1 MFSKE
6 KKNGSSQLMV
16 SEQLALGLVRK
27 SGKRKPRV
35 VSEFKGNKRAIGNLK
50 SFNKDRKLK
59 CNTPYALHG
68 FCDAYHL
75 IYV

>member
-1 MFSKE
+1 M
-6 KKNGSSQLMV
+6 KKNNGSSQQTV
-16 SEQLALGLVRK
+16 SEHLALGLIRK

-35 VSEFKGNKRAIGNLK
+35 VSEFKFNKRVIGNSK

-59 CNTPYALHG
+59 YNTLYALHG